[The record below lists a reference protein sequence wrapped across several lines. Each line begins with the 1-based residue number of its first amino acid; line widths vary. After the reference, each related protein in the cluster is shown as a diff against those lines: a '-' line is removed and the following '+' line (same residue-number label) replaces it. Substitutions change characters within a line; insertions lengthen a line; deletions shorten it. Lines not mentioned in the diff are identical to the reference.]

1 MNLTSR
7 KTAQMPVIMNFTSPK
22 KAEVIEEEDY
32 KVIYDV
38 ENSISY
44 ICGGGGGRSST
55 GSTSQKGYRD
65 TRVVEQRKSDGSPSV
80 VSSHNDAP
88 VMTDD

>member
-7 KTAQMPVIMNFTSPK
+7 KTAQMPVIMNFTAPK
-22 KAEVIEEEDY
+22 KAEVINEEDY
-32 KVIYDV
+32 KVIYDAQ
-38 ENSISY
+38 NRISY
-44 ICGGGGGRSST
+44 ICGGGGGSSS

-65 TRVVEQRKSDGSPSV
+65 TKVTTQRKADGSTAV
-80 VSSHNDAP
+80 YHRENDAP